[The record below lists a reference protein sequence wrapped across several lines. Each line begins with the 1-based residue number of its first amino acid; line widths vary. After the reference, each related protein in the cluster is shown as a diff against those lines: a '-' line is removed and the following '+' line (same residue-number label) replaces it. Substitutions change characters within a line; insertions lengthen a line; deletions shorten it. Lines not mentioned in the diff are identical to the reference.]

1 MAESTD
7 RKETTKE
14 GVSRRK
20 AMMVTGAAV
29 AGAGALMAA
38 PFRDQIQAAARKAMV
53 STGVGRRILSLAD
66 GTYEE
71 WMGEVGSTFAL
82 GGQSSIRLVGV
93 RPLRSGGRGPQG
105 VRTQGFAAFFEPVG
119 GQTLAPDL
127 IYTANH
133 PAYGPLPLYLGAAG
147 TGRAPGRMVAVFS

>member
-7 RKETTKE
+7 RKETTAL

-29 AGAGALMAA
+29 AGASALMAA
-38 PFRDQIQAAARKAMV
+38 PFRDEIQGAARSALV
-53 STGVGRRILSLAD
+53 NSGVGRGFLSLAD

-71 WMGEVGSTFAL
+71 WLSEVGASFSL
-82 GGQSSIRLVGV
+82 GGGTAIRLVGV
-93 RPLRSGGRGPQG
+93 RALPSSGARPQG
-105 VRTQGFAAFFEPVG
+105 VRAQGFAAFFDPAG

-133 PAYGPLPLYLGAAG
+133 AAYGPLPLYLGAAG
-147 TGRAPGRMVAVFS
+147 DRRTPGRMVAVFS